1 MGYLVVKKTTIG
13 GKTDAINYVC
23 ETEAEARRKYHS
35 TLVGAYDKGDTLEH
49 ALCMLVNDLGGQI
62 LKEYYFK
69 PEEPKVEE
77 TPSEVE

>member
-1 MGYLVVKKTTIG
+1 MGFLVVKKTTIG
-13 GKTDAINYVC
+13 GKTEAINYVC

-62 LKEYYFK
+62 LKESYFK
-69 PEEPKVEE
+69 PTEPTVDE
-77 TPSEVE
+77 TSEG